1 VFFSRTL
8 TIFVFLR
15 GVFLSAKILPIQDAA
30 PGHLSAEAKRLWRD
44 VQKDFAVSDA
54 AGLQLLMRMC
64 EALDGLRAC
73 QTAIREEGMTTKGS
87 RSQIRPH
94 PLLRVEAE
102 YNRAFLA
109 AARALNLDLS
119 PE

>member
-1 VFFSRTL
+1 M
-8 TIFVFLR
+8 
-15 GVFLSAKILPIQDAA
+15 SAKIRPIQDAA

-44 VQKDFAVSDA
+44 VQKDFDVSDA
-54 AGLQLLMRMC
+54 AGQQLLMRMC
-64 EALDGLRAC
+64 EALDGLRQC
-73 QTAIREEGMTTKGS
+73 QEQIRVDGLTTKGS
-87 RSQIRPH
+87 RNQIRPH

-109 AARALNLDLS
+109 AARTLNLDLS

>member
-1 VFFSRTL
+1 M
-8 TIFVFLR
+8 
-15 GVFLSAKILPIQDAA
+15 SAKIRPITDAA
-30 PGHLSAEAKRLWRD
+30 PGHLSPEARNLWRD
-44 VQKDFAVSDA
+44 VQKDFDVADA

-64 EALDGLRAC
+64 EALDGLREC
-73 QTAIREEGMTTKGS
+73 QKQIRADGMTTKGS
-87 RSQIRPH
+87 RNQPRPH